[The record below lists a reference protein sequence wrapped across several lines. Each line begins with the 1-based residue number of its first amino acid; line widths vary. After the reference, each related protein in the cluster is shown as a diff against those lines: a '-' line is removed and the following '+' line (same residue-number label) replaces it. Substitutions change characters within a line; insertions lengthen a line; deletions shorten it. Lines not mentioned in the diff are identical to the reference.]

1 MLRKKIALVNRSYV
15 PTREDKREDYD
26 KENKG
31 RKNLPKRLMPSK
43 SFFLIKV
50 ILSIIKAA

>member
-1 MLRKKIALVNRSYV
+1 MLLSTTLTV

-43 SFFLIKV
+43 SFFFLIKV